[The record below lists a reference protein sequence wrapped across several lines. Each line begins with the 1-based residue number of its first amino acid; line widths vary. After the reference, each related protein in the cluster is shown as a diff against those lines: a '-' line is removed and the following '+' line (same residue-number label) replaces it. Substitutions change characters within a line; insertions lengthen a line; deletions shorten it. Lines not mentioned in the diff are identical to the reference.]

1 MKNPYFFAITL
12 IVAAM
17 MALVACNENII
28 DETINEQE
36 IEDDTE
42 FNSIQIINQ
51 IEVKDL
57 PENMQV
63 SDLKVLS
70 LNGEESV
77 DIDGTTK
84 VMTYEGYLPQL
95 IMLTD
100 SNDELLLMARG
111 NFHEGETNEI
121 SVR

>member
-1 MKNPYFFAITL
+1 
-12 IVAAM
+12 M

-77 DIDGTTK
+77 DI
-84 VMTYEGYLPQL
+84 
-95 IMLTD
+95 
-100 SNDELLLMARG
+100 A
-111 NFHEGETNEI
+111 
-121 SVR
+121 